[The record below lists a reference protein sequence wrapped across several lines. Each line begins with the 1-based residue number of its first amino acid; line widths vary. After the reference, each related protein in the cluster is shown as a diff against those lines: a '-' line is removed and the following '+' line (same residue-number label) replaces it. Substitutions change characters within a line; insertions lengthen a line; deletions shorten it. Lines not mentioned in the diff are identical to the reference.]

1 MNDKEI
7 MENILL
13 NLKGECDLMMH
24 GAIESSTPNVHNAFA
39 QAFNET
45 LAMQNE
51 VYAKM
56 AQKGWYPS
64 TTADQNQIAN
74 VKQKYSQAQQSN

>member
-1 MNDKEI
+1 MNDRQI

-24 GAIESSTPNVHNAFA
+24 GAIESSTANVHGAFT
-39 QAFNET
+39 QSFNEA
-45 LAMQNE
+45 LCMQNE

-56 AQKGWYPS
+56 AQMGWYPS
-64 TTADQNQIAN
+64 ANADQQQINA
-74 VKQKYSQAQQSN
+74 VKQKFSNAN

>member
-1 MNDKEI
+1 MNDQQI

-24 GAIESSTPNVHNAFA
+24 GAIESSTANVHGAFT
-39 QAFNET
+39 QAFNEA
-45 LAMQNE
+45 LCMQNE

-64 TTADQNQIAN
+64 TTAPQQQIDT
-74 VKQKYSQAQQSN
+74 VKQKYSNSN

>member
-24 GAIESSTPNVHNAFA
+24 GAIESSTADVHSAFTA
-39 QAFNET
+39 CFNDT

-56 AQKGWYPS
+56 AAKGWYP
-64 TTADQNQIAN
+64 AEQVEGNKIGN
-74 VKQKYSQAQQSN
+74 VKQKFSAQ

>member
-24 GAIESSTPNVHNAFA
+24 GAVESATADVHSAFT
-39 QAFNET
+39 QCFNDT

-64 TTADQNQIAN
+64 QCAKPDDISA
-74 VKQKYSQAQQSN
+74 VKQKYSNA

>member
-7 MENILL
+7 MENLLL

-24 GAIESSTPNVHNAFA
+24 GALESSTAGVHTAFT
-39 QAFNET
+39 QATNET

-56 AQKGWYPS
+56 AQKGWYP
-64 TTADQNQIAN
+64 TQNADAQQISA
-74 VKQKYSQAQQSN
+74 VKQKYSGTN

>member
-24 GAIESSTPNVHNAFA
+24 GALEASTPNVHGAFT

-56 AQKGWYPS
+56 SQKGWYP
-64 TTADQNQIAN
+64 AQNAQPQQIDA
-74 VKQKYSQAQQSN
+74 VKQKYSQSSQSN